1 MMEAEVIYPENF
13 VGEATAFIAERILAK
28 QAGGGVFRLSLCGGS
43 TPAPI
48 YGGLAAW
55 PGIDWER
62 VMLTFGDERPVP
74 PDHAQSN
81 YRMVEEAL
89 LDPSGIR
96 PANVLRICGELPPA
110 EAAERCETHLRKLAK
125 LAGEPCFVH
134 DLTLLG
140 MGDDGHTASLFPGT
154 AALEEKERWVIEN
167 HVPQLDTW
175 RITFT
180 YPLIAASREVLFL
193 VNGANKHAR
202 AREVLAGDPEFPAS
216 AITAGK
222 VWWMIGG

>member
-1 MMEAEVIYPENF
+1 MI
-13 VGEATAFIAERILAK
+13 
-28 QAGGGVFRLSLCGGS
+28 
-43 TPAPI
+43 
-48 YGGLAAW
+48 
-55 PGIDWER
+55 
-62 VMLTFGDERPVP
+62 TFGDERPVGP
-74 PDHAQSN
+74 EDAQSN
-81 YRMVEEAL
+81 YRMVKENL
-89 LDPSGIR
+89 IDPSGIR
-96 PANVLRICGELPPA
+96 ASNVLRICGELAPA
-110 EAAERCETHLRKLAK
+110 EAAKQCEAHLRKLAK

-154 AALEEKERWVIEN
+154 AALAEQERWVVEN

-193 VNGANKHAR
+193 VNGSNKHAR
-202 AREVLAGDPEFPAS
+202 AREVLAGAPEFPAS